1 MQGQAVADASA
12 VAALQVE
19 IDRLQGELAARAAEV
34 EQAKQSMKA
43 AQSRALETGEW
54 GWLAGQL
61 AAALRRLVMH
71 PCRARSAALAAQVHT
86 PLTGCPCPADAFAL
100 HPAVKKARVTADD
113 TKKELAEVRAQL
125 EAVHAERGQLAAQV
139 AALQA
144 EKQRL
149 QQRIAALEAQL
160 QQSREAAAQ
169 AAAQA
174 AQAAKRGPAAR
185 EEAQR
190 QVAAIQ
196 ERAMNEMHQELKK
209 KLAKRKLPEAEA
221 AEAEGQQQ
229 QQEQPEAAAEAP
241 AEAAETVQ
249 PAKRTRVSP
258 PAQPAAAAQPVPEPV
273 PEPAAEPEA
282 EAAAA
287 EQEAAPSA
295 MEEELEHAEELDQV
309 GGWADGRVGGR
320 AGQGWLVGTALHGA
334 VCICGLAS

>member
-1 MQGQAVADASA
+1 MLLQGQAVADASA

-34 EQAKQSMKA
+34 DQAKQSMKA
-43 AQSRALETGEW
+43 AQTRAIETGEW
-54 GWLAGQL
+54 GVACWPAGCP
-61 AAALRRLVMH
+61 LVGD
-71 PCRARSAALAAQVHT
+71 CQCKSAVETRWLAAQMHT
-86 PLTGCPCPADAFAL
+86 ALLECLSPLPRLWNC
-100 HPAVKKARVTADD
+100 AVKKARMTADE
-113 TKKELAEVRAQL
+113 TKKELAAVKAQL
-125 EAVHAERGQLAAQV
+125 EAVQAERGQLAAQV

-149 QQRIAALEAQL
+149 LQRVATLEAQL

-196 ERAMNEMHQELKK
+196 ERAMNEMHLELKK

-229 QQEQPEAAAEAP
+229 QEQPEAAAEAP
-241 AEAAETVQ
+241 IEAAEAVQ

-258 PAQPAAAAQPVPEPV
+258 PAQPAAAAE

-282 EAAAA
+282 EAPAA

-295 MEEELEHAEELDQV
+295 MEEVEHAEELDQV
-309 GGWADGRVGGR
+309 GGWGVAGRQAGR
-320 AGQGWLVGTALHGA
+320 HGTAC
-334 VCICGLAS
+334 VCVAASVMLVSF